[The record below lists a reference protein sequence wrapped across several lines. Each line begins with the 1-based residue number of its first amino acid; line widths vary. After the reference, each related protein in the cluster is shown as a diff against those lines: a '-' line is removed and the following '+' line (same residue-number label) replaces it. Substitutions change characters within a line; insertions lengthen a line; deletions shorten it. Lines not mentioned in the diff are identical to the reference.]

1 MDVSHPPGEGKNHV
15 AQDDQRLKIKKR
27 LWLSLLLTLLL
38 WHSWGMGLTMDLN
51 NETKTTLQKHT
62 LSNVEMEPG
71 NDFHMLS
78 YVT

>member
-1 MDVSHPPGEGKNHV
+1 
-15 AQDDQRLKIKKR
+15 
-27 LWLSLLLTLLL
+27 
-38 WHSWGMGLTMDLN
+38 MDLN